1 MKNICVYCG
10 SREPRDKELAELASD
25 AGEAIAGKGWSVV
38 YGGGRVGM
46 MGLLADAA
54 LSQNGEVIGVI
65 PTALKKKE
73 VAHPDITKMHETQD
87 MHTRKAL
94 MESHSDAF
102 MILPGGF
109 GTLDEFFEILTWR
122 QLGFHEKPIVMI
134 NGNGYF
140 DGLLDY
146 ASRALSEDFI
156 RQRSLD
162 LFHVCTSV
170 NEAMSIL
177 ENHFENE

>member
-10 SREPRDKELAELASD
+10 SREPKDTELADLATD
-25 AGEAIAGKGWSVV
+25 TGHAIAERGWSVV

-54 LSQNGEVIGVI
+54 LSRNGEVIGVI

-122 QLGFHEKPIVMI
+122 QLGFHEKPIVMV

-140 DGLLDY
+140 DGLLNY
-146 ASRALSEDFI
+146 TRRALEEDFI

-162 LFHVCTSV
+162 LFHSCSSV
-170 NEAMSIL
+170 AEAINVLDEHFSNE
-177 ENHFENE
+177 